1 MVCDANS
8 TPPFLFQMPPCKG
21 RKVLEEAQST
31 PVHMYPAVIRD
42 IIVNTGE
49 WGKIPVYIVCPDHMT
64 SPANVIFYIY
74 GAGVDASVAW
84 INRKNKMDGDC
95 RHRGI

>member
-21 RKVLEEAQST
+21 RKVLEEA
-31 PVHMYPAVIRD
+31 H
-42 IIVNTGE
+42 
-49 WGKIPVYIVCPDHMT
+49 
-64 SPANVIFYIY
+64 